1 MFTVDD
7 DMGGDDK
14 GSDDWTGD
22 RDMGGYS
29 GEEGTTCPQGQVSD
43 HCIFIYLMLTKGRC
57 Q

>member
-29 GEEGTTCPQGQVSD
+29 GEEGITCPQGQVSD
-43 HCIFIYLMLTKGRC
+43 FCIFIYLMLTKSR
-57 Q
+57 